1 MYVGIIAATVVIV
14 VVVLFIIIIIIVVVD
29 YLFIMEILHEV
40 HRNTIKVSSV
50 HKIHHSSYTLAQT
63 SLANNR
69 LWEIHSLLSI

>member
-69 LWEIHSLLSI
+69 L

>member
-1 MYVGIIAATVVIV
+1 LFKAILAMYVGIIAATVVIV
-14 VVVLFIIIIIIVVVD
+14 VVVLFIIIIIIIVVVD

-69 LWEIHSLLSI
+69 L